1 MDERPQ
7 HHVTILGADA
17 QLADELKA
25 ALQQHDG
32 PARFVVAPGSSP
44 QGLDPRR
51 CDLLIIHVDGQTSR
65 SLDLLTRCRRLHPHL
80 PAVALVEPG
89 ATSTAV
95 AAMKA
100 GAADCLEKPL
110 DTDRLVSAVTA
121 VLGSGQSSAQQMY
134 KSLTRM
140 ETRVLHLLLA
150 GKTSSE
156 IAGQFH
162 RSRRTVDVHRR
173 HIMRK
178 LRVSSASDLV
188 REAFRMGLIGDEP
201 PRPRPAD

>member
-1 MDERPQ
+1 MDERPA

-17 QLADELKA
+17 QLAEELKA
-25 ALQQHDG
+25 ALQGHDV
-32 PARFVVAPGSSP
+32 PPRFVVAPGSSP
-44 QGLDPRR
+44 QGLDPCR
-51 CDLLIIHVDGQTSR
+51 CDLLIIDADEQASQ
-65 SLDLLTRCRRLHPHL
+65 SLELLTRCRRLYPHL
-80 PAVALVEPG
+80 PAVALVGPG

-110 DTDRLVSAVTA
+110 EAGRLLSAVTA
-121 VLGSGQSSAQQMY
+121 ALGNGQSSGQQTY

-140 ETRVLHLLLA
+140 ETRVLRLLLD

-156 IAGQFH
+156 IAEQFH

-178 LRVSSASDLV
+178 LRVSNAPDLV
-188 REAFRMGLIGDEP
+188 REAFRMGLIDREP
-201 PRPRPAD
+201 PRSRPAE

>member
-1 MDERPQ
+1 MDERPA

-17 QLADELKA
+17 QLAEELKA

-32 PARFVVAPGSSP
+32 PSRFVVAPGPLP
-44 QGLDPRR
+44 QGLDPRK
-51 CDLLIIHVDGQTSR
+51 CDLLVIDIDGQASQ
-65 SLDLLTRCRRLHPHL
+65 SLELLTRCRRLYPHL
-80 PAVALVEPG
+80 PAVALVGPG

-110 DTDRLVSAVTA
+110 EAGRLLSAVTA
-121 VLGSGQSSAQQMY
+121 ALGSGRPSGQQTY
-134 KSLTRM
+134 KSLTRT

-156 IAGQFH
+156 IAEQFH

-178 LRVSSASDLV
+178 LHVSSAPDLV
-188 REAFRMGLIGDEP
+188 REAFRIGLIGDEP
-201 PRPRPAD
+201 PRPRPAE